1 MKLNLYKNLRSILGL
16 LIMVLLA
23 VSVTDLDAKI
33 EKKPEAVVNQN
44 AKVDKK
50 SESAANN
57 EATVTNPNA
66 TVAKVGQWVIKERD
80 ILKAA
85 AAIPADLAKNF
96 TEMQFKATILKNL
109 IRQYLLKN
117 EAKLAHVEQDPKTKK
132 EMQQA
137 AENVAAHAYLD
148 KALQSRIT
156 DAAITQR
163 YKQIVKQLGQEKE
176 LNVSLIV
183 CQTEEKGKQ
192 ASAELASG
200 KDFKDVAMKYS
211 DLPEQTR
218 FEAAKGM
225 FVWKMVLPQEVRKVL
240 DPMQKTLEEEKAKL
254 ESGKITKADFD
265 KIKKG
270 LYTKAPIKTNTGIYL
285 VKLNDVRA
293 AKVPSIQ
300 QFAPHIRSLLL
311 QEQREQF
318 LSDLEKKATIIYY
331 NKEYEREITAQE
343 KLMTEARRKMQ

>member
-1 MKLNLYKNLRSILGL
+1 MKLNLYKNLRSILGS
-16 LIMVLLA
+16 LIMGFLA
-23 VSVTDLDAKI
+23 MSVSDLNAKA
-33 EKKPEAVVNQN
+33 EKKPEAAV
-44 AKVDKK
+44 
-50 SESAANN
+50 NN
-57 EATVTNPNA
+57 EAAVTNPNA
-66 TVAKVGQWVIKERD
+66 TVAKVGQWVVKERD

-85 AAIPADLAKNF
+85 SAIPADLAKNF
-96 TEMQFKATILKNL
+96 TEIQFKATILKNL

-117 EAKLAHVEQDPKTKK
+117 EAKLAHMEQDPKTKK

-163 YKQIVKQLGQEKE
+163 YKQIVKQLGKEKE
-176 LNVSLIV
+176 LNVGLIV
-183 CQTEEKGKQ
+183 CQTEAKGKQ
-192 ASAELASG
+192 AAAEIASG
-200 KDFKDVAMKYS
+200 KDFKDVAVKYS
-211 DLPEQTR
+211 DLPEQTKA
-218 FEAAKGM
+218 EAAKGM
-225 FVWKMVLPQEVRKVL
+225 FVWKMVLPQEVRTIL
-240 DPMQKTLEEEKAKL
+240 DPMQKTLEEGKAKL

-270 LYTKAPIKTNTGIYL
+270 LYTTAPVKTNTGIYL
-285 VKLNDVRA
+285 VQLNDVRA

-331 NKEYEREITAQE
+331 NKEYEKEIVAQE
-343 KLMTEARRKMQ
+343 KVMIEARKKMQ